1 MDDEASARLSLALH
15 AAVPPALFSILLN
28 SIVTNKT
35 FALFKVAGNVLPT
48 RLRVLLQQ
56 IYVTT
61 NACLVIGTAFFLHWH
76 CGSKTAGCLP
86 SNTIVAVVLLLL
98 LWVDRIVLCF
108 LHLPFV
114 QATFLTRV
122 ARGSAVA
129 GYLMALSER
138 DATAVLFLV
147 LSICNR
153 WSGFSSKAL
162 PWIDRV
168 LRSGIAAVAAF
179 SFIQETA
186 SRRLSVLCV
195 LAAIHSR

>member
-1 MDDEASARLSLALH
+1 MDDEASARSPRSSRRRPARALLNPAQQHRDQQDVCIVQGSWKRPSDTPARPPSANLCDDERMPRDWRSFLAL
-15 AAVPPALFSILLN
+15 A
-28 SIVTNKT
+28 
-35 FALFKVAGNVLPT
+35 
-48 RLRVLLQQ
+48 LRVEDRRLP
-56 IYVTT
+56 
-61 NACLVIGTAFFLHWH
+61 AC
-76 CGSKTAGCLP
+76 S
-86 SNTIVAVVLLLL
+86 TIIAVVLLLL

-108 LHLPFV
+108 CTFPSCKQPFHTRGARQRRGRLPDGPV
-114 QATFLTRV
+114 G
-122 ARGSAVA
+122 AR
-129 GYLMALSER
+129 R
-138 DATAVLFLV
+138 DGRLV
-147 LSICNR
+147 PRPSICNR

>member
-1 MDDEASARLSLALH
+1 MDDEASARLSLAVH

-86 SNTIVAVVLLLL
+86 ASTIIAVVLLLL
-98 LWVDRIVLCF
+98 LGWIALCSAF
-108 LHLPFV
+108 C
-114 QATFLTRV
+114 TFLRASNLSHTRS
-122 ARGSAVA
+122 ARAA
-129 GYLMALSER
+129 
-138 DATAVLFLV
+138 
-147 LSICNR
+147 
-153 WSGFSSKAL
+153 
-162 PWIDRV
+162 PWP
-168 LRSGIAAVAAF
+168 
-179 SFIQETA
+179 T
-186 SRRLSVLCV
+186 
-195 LAAIHSR
+195 